1 MSNTATI
8 PLRPDLAAILRLIA
22 AGQRVLDLGC
32 GDGALLAALLADKP
46 VFARGVEKDEANVR
60 RCIARGL
67 SVRHG
72 DLEEGLADF
81 PDQQFDFVILSQ
93 TLVYL
98 HRPLALLREVLRVG
112 RYAIV
117 SFENAGFWR
126 HRWRALR
133 GQAAGPALTDEG
145 PPARAIT
152 LPGFASALQTLAVR
166 TEKKTYL
173 TGSRRIW
180 FYPAL
185 TARTALYVLS
195 APRAAVHS
203 LEEGAQPDREA
214 QST

>member
-1 MSNTATI
+1 MSNTTTSL
-8 PLRPDLAAILRLIA
+8 LRPDLAAILRLIA

-93 TLVYL
+93 TLAYL

-117 SFENAGFWR
+117 AFENAGYWR
-126 HRWRALR
+126 YRWRVLQGR
-133 GQAAGPALTDEG
+133 DTGPALAVEG
-145 PPARAIT
+145 PPARTLT
-152 LPGFASALQTLAVR
+152 LPGFASALQALAYR
-166 TEKKTYL
+166 AEKKIYL

-185 TARTALYVLS
+185 TARTAIYVLS
-195 APRAAVHS
+195 APRVAVHNRG
-203 LEEGAQPDREA
+203 EGIPPGREA
-214 QST
+214 RRT

>member
-1 MSNTATI
+1 MSYTATI

-93 TLVYL
+93 TLAYL
-98 HRPLALLREVLRVG
+98 HRPLTLLREVLRVG

-117 SFENAGFWR
+117 SFENAGYWR
-126 HRWRALR
+126 HRWHALR
-133 GQAAGPALTDEG
+133 GRDTGPALAAEG
-145 PPARAIT
+145 PVARTIT
-152 LPGFASALQTLAVR
+152 LPGFASALQTLAYRV
-166 TEKKTYL
+166 EKKIYL
-173 TGSRRIW
+173 TGARQIW

-195 APRAAVHS
+195 APRGAAHDPV
-203 LEEGAQPDREA
+203 EGRPPARA
-214 QST
+214 ARRT

>member
-32 GDGALLAALLADKP
+32 GDGTLLAALLADKP

-60 RCIARGL
+60 RCIALGL

-93 TLVYL
+93 TLAYL

-117 SFENAGFWR
+117 SFENAGYWR

-133 GQAAGPALTDEG
+133 GWGAGPALTVEG

-152 LPGFASALQTLAVR
+152 LPGFASALQTLAFR
-166 TEKKTYL
+166 GEKKVYL
-173 TGSRRIW
+173 TGARRIW

-195 APRAAVHS
+195 APRVAVRNPG
-203 LEEGAQPDREA
+203 EGAQPDREA
-214 QST
+214 KRT